1 MVLRA
6 DAPARRSGHA
16 RGVTTPRLVRA
27 ASRGAA
33 VVVLTGALAGCTP
46 GGWSDLPA
54 PGTPWTLGDVYGGGW
69 DRALVACPY
78 ETPEVFATAHGVPHP
93 GPDLT
98 SRDDVQVVVLLDGD
112 QVVEQDVLAR
122 DDVDLCT
129 SDLGELAPGDL
140 LVLEVPGAFE
150 RAVRRA

>member
-1 MVLRA
+1 M
-6 DAPARRSGHA
+6 
-16 RGVTTPRLVRA
+16 TPPRPVRA
-27 ASRGAA
+27 VSGGAA
-33 VVVLTGALAGCTP
+33 VVVLGAALAGCTA

-54 PGTPWTLGDVYGGGW
+54 PGTPWTLADVYGGGW

-78 ETPEVFATAHGVPHP
+78 ETPETFSTVHGLPYP

-122 DDVDLCT
+122 DDVDLCAT
-129 SDLGELAPGDL
+129 DLGELTPDDPLVVDASLAP
-140 LVLEVPGAFE
+140 E
-150 RAVRRA
+150 RAVRPA